1 MSELLRAF
9 LENERGIKRFL
20 SKFLMRSQDV
30 DDVAQETFLR
40 AFAAEAKHNVLAPRA
55 FLYRVAKNLALNER
69 ARAVNTITDSLENS
83 NGADSVGAEDQP
95 TGEEIVHSQQKMA
108 LFAEAVSLLPP
119 QCRRV
124 FLLRKVH
131 GLSQTDIARRL
142 GISAGTVEKHI
153 SVGLLRCRD
162 HLRQRGYDE
171 MTESSDPR
179 SPIHGNQPSHE

>member
-30 DDVAQETFLR
+30 DDIAQETFLR
-40 AFAAEAKHNVLAPRA
+40 AFAAEAKQDVLAPRA

-69 ARAVNTITDSLENS
+69 ARAVNAITDSLENS
-83 NGADSVGAEDQP
+83 NDADSVGMKDQP
-95 TGEEIVHSQQKMA
+95 TGEEIVQSQQKMA

-131 GLSQTDIARRL
+131 GLSQSDIARRL

-153 SVGLLRCRD
+153 SIGLLRCRD
-162 HLRQRGYDE
+162 HLRLRGYDE
-171 MTESSDPR
+171 IADSNGLH
-179 SPIHGNQPSHE
+179 SPILGKRSSNE

>member
-30 DDVAQETFLR
+30 DDIAQETFLR
-40 AFAAEAKHNVLAPRA
+40 AFAAGAKNDVLAPRA

-69 ARAVNTITDSLENS
+69 ARAVNAITDSLEDSTN
-83 NGADSVGAEDQP
+83 ADSVGVKDQP

-153 SVGLLRCRD
+153 SVGLLRCRE
-162 HLRQRGYDE
+162 HLRLRGYDE
-171 MTESSDPR
+171 LSDSGGPR
-179 SPIHGNQPSHE
+179 PSTISKQSSHE

>member
-30 DDVAQETFLR
+30 DDIAQETFLR

-69 ARAVNTITDSLENS
+69 ARAVNALTDSLENS
-83 NGADSVGAEDQP
+83 NDAESVGVKDQP
-95 TGEEIVHSQQKMA
+95 TGEEILYSQQKMA

-124 FLLRKVH
+124 FVLRKVH

-162 HLRQRGYDE
+162 HLRLRGYDE
-171 MTESSDPR
+171 MTDSSGPR
-179 SPIHGNQPSHE
+179 SPTPGKHPSHE